1 MTFVSTLP
9 MESLTFTPELVAE
22 SLGYFKDVGL
32 DVKFESAQ
40 GSSPAIQSVITDT
53 ALLTRTS
60 DIDSMQ
66 NIATADAPIVNVSSS
81 QKSAT
86 LRLVSSTK
94 APIEKPEDLEG
105 KKIGVPS
112 AKGSSDT
119 TVDLM
124 AAAGGVSTKSVK
136 KQVVGLSPA
145 NFQLV
150 KKGRI
155 AGLVVS
161 ADTAVAIQGAEPSA
175 ILLDPTSVVPASQS
189 YVAAKPALADAG
201 NKEKIKKYLKA
212 VAKAMQFVIDDREKG
227 FDKTL
232 KLIGEARDVPILK
245 TPELAKKSLE
255 LYVDT
260 WVEDGEANLLK
271 VDEKRWDSLYQKMVD
286 VGVAKPGKDPGEWI
300 TNELV
305 P

>member
-1 MTFVSTLP
+1 
-9 MESLTFTPELVAE
+9 
-22 SLGYFKDVGL
+22 
-32 DVKFESAQ
+32 
-40 GSSPAIQSVITDT
+40 
-53 ALLTRTS
+53 
-60 DIDSMQ
+60 
-66 NIATADAPIVNVSSS
+66 
-81 QKSAT
+81 
-86 LRLVSSTK
+86 
-94 APIEKPEDLEG
+94 
-105 KKIGVPS
+105 
-112 AKGSSDT
+112 
-119 TVDLM
+119 
-124 AAAGGVSTKSVK
+124 
-136 KQVVGLSPA
+136 
-145 NFQLV
+145 
-150 KKGRI
+150 
-155 AGLVVS
+155 
-161 ADTAVAIQGAEPSA
+161 